1 MPKEF
6 DLFGVYLPPMLVVV
20 ALAVAA
26 AVATAHLLNR
36 LRMTRFIAAPP
47 LFLIAMVAIYAVL
60 FSTFIIL
67 A

>member
-1 MPKEF
+1 
-6 DLFGVYLPPMLVVV
+6 MLVVV

-26 AVATAHLLNR
+26 AVFTAHLLNR
-36 LRMTRFIAAPP
+36 LRITRFIAAPP

-60 FSTFIIL
+60 FSTFIIR

>member
-1 MPKEF
+1 
-6 DLFGVYLPPMLVVV
+6 MLVVV

-26 AVATAHLLNR
+26 ALATAHLLNR

-47 LFLIAMVAIYAVL
+47 LFFIAMVAIYAVV
-60 FSTFIIL
+60 FSTFIIR